1 MTFLGALLFVLAV
14 LVFWSLNLIGLPGN
28 WMIVAAT
35 VLYAWLTSGPGS
47 GGLRWAAV
55 AIVMGLAVVG
65 EVVEFGASAT
75 GVKRAGGSRR
85 GAVLALVGSVGGAM
99 TGLFVG
105 VPGLTATA
113 QNIDASFI
121 ALSPGQSSVQRG
133 AVEGLDAA
141 LERLERWAGAGE
153 LRGDVR
159 SLKDQVNKAGQ
170 EAGKAADRVPDTSNT
185 ALPNSTETGSANAFA
200 VATAMDA
207 ATAVSSVSSARARSM
222 ARPASASSASAAR
235 TRISSS
241 PNRWMVNGSSVA
253 CSTPLSDQGLDRV
266 RTNST
271 ASASAPRAMPT
282 SMAACSTWAC
292 AP

>member
-85 GAVLALVGSVGGAM
+85 GAALALVGSVGGAM

-105 VPGLTATA
+105 VPIPVVGSVVAALLFAGLGALLGAVLGELTA
-113 QNIDASFI
+113 
-121 ALSPGQSSVQRG
+121 GRSVANRWRVGRAAFWGRRFRTLAKTLVG
-133 AVEGLDAA
+133 AAM
-141 LERLERWAGAGE
+141 AG
-153 LRGDVR
+153 V
-159 SLKDQVNKAGQ
+159 
-170 EAGKAADRVPDTSNT
+170 
-185 ALPNSTETGSANAFA
+185 
-200 VATAMDA
+200 
-207 ATAVSSVSSARARSM
+207 AVSV
-222 ARPASASSASAAR
+222 
-235 TRISSS
+235 
-241 PNRWMVNGSSVA
+241 V
-253 CSTPLSDQGLDRV
+253 LL
-266 RTNST
+266 
-271 ASASAPRAMPT
+271 
-282 SMAACSTWAC
+282 
-292 AP
+292 